1 MISRRAF
8 VTGPSTRRGTATPVF
23 APRVISCVRDP
34 GFGGYPSTILVT
46 AWDRRR
52 GRERETYT
60 LQGYS
65 PVLGNR
71 PPELNSPGGLQKPVV
86 LVSSNEGA
94 SPADQRGQG
103 SRASTRYSIT

>member
-71 PPELNSPGGLQKPVV
+71 PPEFRS
-86 LVSSNEGA
+86 
-94 SPADQRGQG
+94 
-103 SRASTRYSIT
+103 SRATPCRTGPCCPVPQRLSRSA